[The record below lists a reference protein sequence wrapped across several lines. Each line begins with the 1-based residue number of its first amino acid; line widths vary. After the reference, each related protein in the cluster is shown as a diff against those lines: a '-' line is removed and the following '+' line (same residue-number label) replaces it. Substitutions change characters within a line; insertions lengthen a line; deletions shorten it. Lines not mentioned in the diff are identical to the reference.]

1 MSSFMLNATDRTG
14 DQIALLVILACF
26 PGFLA
31 LSWHFGWGV
40 SLNVFIC
47 IFSSV
52 IFEAVA
58 LSLREK
64 SLNYCLQDF
73 STVLTAVLIGLSLP
87 PLCPWWLP
95 IIGCFVAILVGKHAY
110 GGLGANPFNPAM
122 VGYATL
128 LLCFPF
134 SMSQWLAMDP
144 SYSSEAQH
152 LTLIDSIMI
161 IIGNIQQFD
170 GITGATPLEVLKQN
184 DGLLVTQLYSEKDI
198 FSESGWAGVGWEW
211 VNLGFLLGGL
221 FLIISKI
228 ITWHA
233 PAGMLGSIAILSLVF
248 WDSGSSASLGSPIF
262 HLFSGATM
270 IGAFFIITDP
280 VSSATSAA
288 GRLTF
293 GILVGILVFFLRG
306 WSDYPDGLAFAV
318 LTANFIAPTID
329 KYTVIIADS
338 EKNR

>member
-14 DQIALLVILACF
+14 DQIALLVILACS

-95 IIGCFVAILVGKHAY
+95 IIGCFVAILIGKHAY

-134 SMSQWLAMDP
+134 SMSQWVAADP
-144 SYSSEAQH
+144 SYSSEAQN

-170 GITGATPLEVLKQN
+170 GITGATPLEVFKQN
-184 DGLLVTQLYSEKDI
+184 NGLLVTQLYSEKEI